1 MVLTLEQ
8 VQQLTTQMRTEIL
21 ESPAFLG
28 DELLAKYG
36 IRVITGIEFKDLQYA
51 IKRQGGSS
59 RAYKKGSSVN
69 NTAGKVTEAELVVK
83 VAWNRY
89 IDNIEDYREKEP
101 FHVAT
106 DGSGR
111 YVAPASEV
119 KIRAIGANFTEDCL
133 ANVFYGIR
141 SDENAYKGL
150 SLYDGILKKLSAVLS
165 NVKVIETGA
174 FAAVT
179 EDTKTANWDAFVAF
193 VAGLPAAHQ
202 KAMRAGG
209 KGVKILCSPKTK
221 ALIVESYTR
230 TFPSLS
236 PIAVNDV
243 SLGFIQWGDKLSLVG
258 CELLGEGS
266 LLMAVVD
273 GTLDY
278 GVDSLNNKNHVEV
291 GRDTND
297 FSNIIFEIKAAMGTR
312 VIDESKVAL
321 NEQANT
327 FTLSDYCGDYTDSDD
342 DITMQ
347 FDAENGIAV
356 YEPEDDDDE
365 EGETFTLTVT
375 SADTS
380 KGTVTGGGTYASG
393 TEVEIKATALEGYVF
408 EKWNDNDTNATRT
421 VTVSGDAT
429 YTASFKTQGE

>member
-28 DELLAKYG
+28 DELLSKYG

-51 IKRQGGSS
+51 IKRRGGSS

-69 NTAGKVTEAELVVK
+69 NTAGKVEEKELVVK

-89 IDNIEDYREKEP
+89 VDNIEDYREKEP

-141 SDENAYKGL
+141 SDDNTYKGL
-150 SLYDGILKKLSAVLS
+150 SLYDGILKKLSEVLE

-174 FAAVT
+174 FAAIT
-179 EDTKTANWDAFVAF
+179 DATKSANWDAFVAF

-209 KGVKILCSPKTK
+209 KGVKVLCSPKTK

-236 PIAVNDV
+236 PVNVNDV
-243 SLGFIQWGDKLSLVG
+243 SLGFIQWGDKISLVG

-291 GRDTND
+291 GRDQSD

-312 VIDESKVAL
+312 VIDESKVAI
-321 NEQANT
+321 NEQKNT

-342 DITMQ
+342 DITMA
-347 FDAENGIAV
+347 FDAEDGLV
-356 YEPEDDDDE
+356 VVVDE
-365 EGETFTLTVT
+365 EEDEEEKFTLTVT
-375 SADTS
+375 SADAEQ
-380 KGTVTGGGTYASG
+380 GTVTGGGEYASG
-393 TEVEIKATALEGYVF
+393 ATATLTAVAKSGYKF
-408 EKWNDNDTNATRT
+408 KQWNDGDTNATRT
-421 VTVSGDAT
+421 VTVSADAT
-429 YTASFKTQGE
+429 YTATFEVGGE